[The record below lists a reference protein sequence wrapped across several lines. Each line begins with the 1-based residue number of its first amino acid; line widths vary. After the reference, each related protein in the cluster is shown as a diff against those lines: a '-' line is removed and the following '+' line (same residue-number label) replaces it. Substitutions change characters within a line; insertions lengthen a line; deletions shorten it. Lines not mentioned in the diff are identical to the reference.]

1 MTGSHRPTITGASF
15 AWIDYLRRIAER
27 REEERRI
34 AEAGNDLPRELE
46 REARFEM
53 WAFVLNLFVEGA
65 TGPELVEVI
74 WPGSKVGTASIEN
87 LASQMCWVV
96 RERLWQ
102 ELRR

>member
-46 REARFEM
+46 REARSALKFVEREARFEM

-87 LASQMCWVV
+87 LASQMC
-96 RERLWQ
+96 
-102 ELRR
+102 